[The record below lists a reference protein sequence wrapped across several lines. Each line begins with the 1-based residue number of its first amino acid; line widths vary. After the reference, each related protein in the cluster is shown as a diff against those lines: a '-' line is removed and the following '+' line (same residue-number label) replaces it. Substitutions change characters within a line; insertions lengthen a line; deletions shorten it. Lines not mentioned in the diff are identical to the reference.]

1 MQTEERSICPSCG
14 GDNPQGAAFCWRC
27 YASMPTTSTA
37 RGGVAERGDIPS
49 FARPGLPGM
58 PAPPSMPLPP
68 DTGSGPSALARVLV
82 GAAAALIAMFG
93 VRAVLDRGPSL
104 PNVLA
109 GTPRIT
115 TQAVKDF
122 EKQMVDDGKRSGLDV
137 AAGAYGSGAV
147 PTFVV
152 LLVDGRSVEATDDIF
167 SQFVDGM
174 ASGGATVDANATV
187 RGEHAG
193 LEYRCVPVV
202 APQIEAAACMWRDGD
217 TVGVVFRLDGGI
229 DATKDL
235 LFRTHDELA

>member
-14 GDNPQGAAFCWRC
+14 GDNPKGAAFCWRC

-37 RGGVAERGDIPS
+37 RGGVAQRGDIPS
-49 FARPGLPGM
+49 FGRPGMRRM

-68 DTGSGPSALARVLV
+68 TSGTGRSTFTRIVV

-104 PNVLA
+104 PDVLA

-115 TQAVKDF
+115 TQDMKDF
-122 EKQMVDDGKRSGLDV
+122 EKQMADEGKRSGVEV
-137 AAGAYGSGAV
+137 AAGAYGNGAV

-152 LLVDGRSVEATDDIF
+152 LLIEGRSVEATDNLF

-174 ASGGATVDANATV
+174 ASGGATVDANATQS
-187 RGEHAG
+187 GERDG

-202 APQIEAAACMWRDGD
+202 AAQIETAACMWRDGD
-217 TVGVVFRLDGGI
+217 TVGIVFRM
-229 DATKDL
+229 DAGVDETKDL